1 MSPPPSEADRLRDRL
16 RSTRWM
22 AVMALALGLGVGF
35 YAGFSLGV
43 QTAREVDAVTTTE
56 AAP

>member
-1 MSPPPSEADRLRDRL
+1 
-16 RSTRWM
+16 M

-43 QTAREVDAVTTTE
+43 QTAREVDAVTTTGT
-56 AAP
+56 AP